1 MLPVHVHPC
10 TPRLENSLRIDRSTT
25 RASEQVSEP
34 AMAAHLDRLGVQVV
48 LKPFHLEDLL
58 AAERGALTAQRLL
71 D

>member
-1 MLPVHVHPC
+1 
-10 TPRLENSLRIDRSTT
+10 
-25 RASEQVSEP
+25 
-34 AMAAHLDRLGVQVV
+34 MAAHLDRLGVQVV